1 MSLKEDNRHEFKLIS
16 PASKDPLIFMVTPEN
31 QIRVGS
37 EIVEVIKIACT
48 IFTELSAVLDRSQP
62 LQTVDVS
69 NFDELQKLIA
79 TFNKA
84 SKTIAK
90 LWKGATKPMPG
101 INEGGVFE
109 RIWYRVYSRAVK
121 NPQALNTFS
130 SETYGETSFHRM
142 QTILEQLQ
150 PTKNDVLVDLGSGIG
165 QLVIHAA
172 AVTPM
177 KRCVGIEIADLP
189 NEYAKKVQ
197 EEFRLL
203 MSWLGQK
210 ANAFDLEQGDFLD
223 KKFRQLIVEEATI
236 LIINNVAFRPE
247 LDDRIQRE
255 LLMDLED
262 GIRIVT
268 TKAYGKVGR
277 SSIISERSMKNIA
290 SILDVEQLD
299 SCEDS
304 ASWTS
309 KPVPYYL
316 HTVNSSR
323 IEQFYEK
330 LKSSKSPNASCSS
343 RPWSSPSKESTLT
356 KNSDPSDEA
365 WMPPTPSKTRRK
377 AKKKAKKQ
385 KCTSSSSSREL
396 PTIETKFKF
405 YRPLSPVKEATPVP
419 QEPSE
424 TVRAAAG
431 TQEPSEPQQP
441 PLQEPSKPQQPPIS
455 GALVHQLLNQI
466 ADEKMRR
473 RRLLAYNDEMK
484 AEINMLAMNNERLK
498 AIQK

>member
-1 MSLKEDNRHEFKLIS
+1 
-16 PASKDPLIFMVTPEN
+16 
-31 QIRVGS
+31 
-37 EIVEVIKIACT
+37 
-48 IFTELSAVLDRSQP
+48 
-62 LQTVDVS
+62 
-69 NFDELQKLIA
+69 
-79 TFNKA
+79 
-84 SKTIAK
+84 
-90 LWKGATKPMPG
+90 
-101 INEGGVFE
+101 
-109 RIWYRVYSRAVK
+109 
-121 NPQALNTFS
+121 
-130 SETYGETSFHRM
+130 
-142 QTILEQLQ
+142 
-150 PTKNDVLVDLGSGIG
+150 
-165 QLVIHAA
+165 
-172 AVTPM
+172 M

-203 MSWLGQK
+203 MSWFGQK
-210 ANAFDLEQGDFLD
+210 VNAFDLEQGDFLD

-247 LDDRIQRE
+247 LDDRIKRE

-268 TKAYGKVGR
+268 TKAYGRVGR
-277 SSIISERSMKNIA
+277 SSIISERSMNNIA

-343 RPWSSPSKESTLT
+343 RSWSSPSKESTST
-356 KNSDPSDEA
+356 KNSDPSEEA

-377 AKKKAKKQ
+377 AKKQ
-385 KCTSSSSSREL
+385 KSTSTSSTSSEV
-396 PTIETKFKF
+396 PPIKTKFKL
-405 YRPLSPVKEATPVP
+405 YRPPSPVKEATPVP

-424 TVRAAAG
+424 
-431 TQEPSEPQQP
+431 
-441 PLQEPSKPQQPPIS
+441 PQQPPIS

-466 ADEKMRR
+466 ADEKMKS
-473 RRLLAYNDEMK
+473 RRLLAYKEKLTAEVKMLEM
-484 AEINMLAMNNERLK
+484 N
-498 AIQK
+498 